1 MRSGA
6 FGLMPVLLVGIHGL
20 ARHGKGSA
28 NKFMSDKLRSMGYTV
43 SDMSFSRTIHR
54 A

>member
-1 MRSGA
+1 VRSGA